1 MYCRR
6 KIKYSSRFEEV
17 VHHKG
22 SGKTMSVVNP
32 GYRWMCH
39 SVTHWRE
46 VVWAS
51 LVSPMV
57 KNLPAMQETW
67 VRFLNWEDPL
77 EKGMAIHSS
86 IFVWKILWTEKSG
99 GLQSMEQGGSLVL
112 WALQSNC
119 LSANIGSVKVVRLW
133 TSCLT
138 IQCVCILI
146 YKMEMLV
153 PTSQDCCENQRI

>member
-51 LVSPMV
+51 LVSPVV

-77 EKGMAIHSS
+77 EKEMATHSS
-86 IFVWKILWTEKSG
+86 TLAWKMDREAW
-99 GLQSMEQGGSLVL
+99 
-112 WALQSNC
+112 
-119 LSANIGSVKVVRLW
+119 
-133 TSCLT
+133 
-138 IQCVCILI
+138 
-146 YKMEMLV
+146 
-153 PTSQDCCENQRI
+153 